1 MFVVDASVWVASYRT
16 QDQHHFESQ
25 QWIREVMTR
34 GDTILGPA
42 ILLAEVAGALALLS
56 GDTSGALATVENI
69 RRFPTF
75 ELAVDSKELADLSA
89 RLLPNCGSGART
101 LYTLP
106 SPSNE
111 ASRYSTTSNATG
123 RVNGCGRLRRRAR
136 VHSRPGVIAGL
147 NLPVAEARSNIIAK
161 SWI

>member
-1 MFVVDASVWVASYRT
+1 MFVVDSSVWVASYRT

-42 ILLAEVAGALALLS
+42 ILLAEVAGALARLS
-56 GDTSGALATVENI
+56 GDTVGALATVENI

-89 RLLPNCGSGART
+89 QIAAEL
-101 LYTLP
+101 
-106 SPSNE
+106 
-111 ASRYSTTSNATG
+111 
-123 RVNGCGRLRRRAR
+123 RLRGADAVYVAVAVQRGVPLITFDDQQRNRASQR
-136 VHSRPGVIAGL
+136 VQTATPASSGPF
-147 NLPVAEARSNIIAK
+147 
-161 SWI
+161 

>member
-42 ILLAEVAGALALLS
+42 ILLAEVAGALARLS
-56 GDTSGALATVENI
+56 GDTVGALATVENI

-89 RLLPNCGSGART
+89 QIAAEL
-101 LYTLP
+101 
-106 SPSNE
+106 
-111 ASRYSTTSNATG
+111 
-123 RVNGCGRLRRRAR
+123 RLRGADAVYVAVAVQRGLPLITFDDQQRNRASQR
-136 VHSRPGVIAGL
+136 VRTATPASSGPF
-147 NLPVAEARSNIIAK
+147 
-161 SWI
+161 